1 MIQRHAPHLIRQS
14 TLETELLKISGVTV
28 RREQTIILNDLSL
41 TIPCGRH
48 TAVLGPNGSGK
59 SSLLKLLTRDFYP
72 SIHADGTQG
81 DVLILGESE
90 WEVQQLRRRM
100 GVVTPVLDSEFGHGR
115 TGQMTVRQA
124 IASGFTATRLH
135 RFGPQ
140 LDDQMQ
146 DQIDQAMSRVKMCDY
161 EHRKVMTL
169 STGERRRT
177 LIARAIVHQPEIF
190 VLDEPT
196 SGLDIAAKAEFTDIL
211 SDLVDQDAMTILLVT
226 HHVDEIPPAM
236 QHVVLL
242 DQGQVVFD
250 GAKQEAL
257 TDARLSQLFSADV
270 AIERRPTGWYQA
282 SVQ

>member
-1 MIQRHAPHLIRQS
+1 M
-14 TLETELLKISGVTV
+14 ETELLKISGVTV

-100 GVVTPVLDSEFGHGR
+100 GVVTPVLDSEFGQGR

-140 LDDQMQ
+140 LDEPMQ
-146 DQIDQAMSRVKMCDY
+146 AQIDQAMSRVKMCDY

-257 TDARLSQLFSADV
+257 TDARLSQLFSANV
-270 AIERRPTGWYQA
+270 STERRPTGWYQA